1 MFVVGI
7 DIGQQVDPTAIVV
20 IESVRAPAGQYAYH
34 VRHIER
40 LPLGTRYPAIVD
52 RVQAL
57 RQTPPLTLVTPVVLD
72 RTGVGA
78 PVTDMFGDDEAVSAI
93 TITGGDTVVRESW
106 RHTKVP
112 KRDLVATLVALFHSG
127 RLLIAA
133 GLPEREAL
141 LRELLA
147 FRVKVSIEGHDSYE
161 AWRERDHDDIVLA
174 LALATWHAAHPA
186 PVWGAV

>member
-1 MFVVGI
+1 MMFFVGV

-20 IESVRAPAGQYAYH
+20 IESVPPAYH

-40 LPLGTRYPAIVD
+40 LPLGMRYPAIVD
-52 RVQAL
+52 RVQVL
-57 RQTPPLTLVTPVVLD
+57 RRTPPLTLVTPVVLD
-72 RTGVGA
+72 RTGVGG
-78 PVTDMFGDDEAVSAI
+78 PVTDMFGDDEAITAV
-93 TITGGDTVVRESW
+93 TITGGDQVIRENW

-141 LRELLA
+141 MRELLA
-147 FRVKVSIEGHDSYE
+147 FRVKVNLETGHDSYE